1 MKSYEM
7 LYVLDNSV
15 ADEAKEALVAKF
27 EGIVTSMGG
36 EVVSTEKT
44 GAKKLPYPIRYKT
57 EGYYVLMKFNSEAD
71 VVKELD
77 RIAGLSDDVLRR
89 MIVKA

>member
-15 ADEAKEALVAKF
+15 ADEAKDALIAKF

-36 EVVSTEKT
+36 
-44 GAKKLPYPIRYKT
+44 
-57 EGYYVLMKFNSEAD
+57 
-71 VVKELD
+71 
-77 RIAGLSDDVLRR
+77 
-89 MIVKA
+89 